1 MEDPATR
8 DTEELSV
15 VPERIGDYHIIDLLG
30 EGAMGLVFL
39 GRDELLE
46 RDVAIKVVQPG
57 RLTTSGLERF
67 DSEAKAMARVQH
79 ENVVAIYALGDHQ
92 GTPFIAMEYIPGQNV
107 ESLIAHQRL
116 SLDRALSVIDQM
128 CRGVQAIH
136 DSGTVHG
143 DLKPSNLLVGPAFR
157 VAVADLGFAQ
167 HVVDGS
173 GENLVIGTPE
183 YIAPEIVLGN
193 ATTKELRKRA
203 DIYSLGVVAYEL
215 LAGSR
220 PFHGVSAARLM
231 LMQVNEN
238 PEPPSTRRK
247 GLSRAFDG
255 PIMAALAKD
264 PAERI
269 ESAQA
274 LRESLARAREVAAES
289 PKGQRFVALDDD
301 PDFLALL
308 ATCLEESFPDAEL
321 VLCETGAEARAAI
334 QEPFTLALLDLNLP
348 DDDAGELTKL
358 MRDKA
363 PVLVITGSGSAADW
377 KRLQALCAKGF
388 LVKPLDPYAL
398 SAAVRRLT
406 SRSSMMPSPFQS

>member
-1 MEDPATR
+1 MR

-15 VPERIGDYHIIDLLG
+15 VPARIGDYHIIDLLG
-30 EGAMGLVFL
+30 EGGMGLVFL
-39 GRDELLE
+39 GRDELLA

-57 RLTTSGLERF
+57 RLTENGLRRF

-92 GTPFIAMEYIPGQNV
+92 GNPFIAMEYIPGETV
-107 ESLIAHQRL
+107 ETLIAHQRL

-157 VAVADLGFAQ
+157 VAVADLGFAR
-167 HVVDGS
+167 HVRDGS
-173 GENLVIGTPE
+173 DDNLIIGTPE
-183 YIAPEIVLGN
+183 YIAPEIVLGTEL
-193 ATTKELRKRA
+193 TTELRKRA
-203 DIYSLGVVAYEL
+203 DIYSLGMVAYEL
-215 LAGSR
+215 LAGAR
-220 PFHGVSAARLM
+220 PFEGASPTRLM
-231 LMQVNEN
+231 LMQVNED
-238 PEPPSTRRK
+238 PEPPSRQRK
-247 GLSRAFDG
+247 GLSRAFDA
-255 PIMAALAKD
+255 PILAALAKD
-264 PAERI
+264 PADRVH
-269 ESAQA
+269 SAQA
-274 LRESLARAREVAAES
+274 FRESLAKAREIAAES
-289 PKGQRFVALDDD
+289 PTGQRFIALDDD

-321 VLCETGAEARAAI
+321 VLCETGAQARAAI
-334 QEPFTLALLDLNLP
+334 EEPFTLALLDLHLP

-377 KRLQALCAKGF
+377 QRLQALGAKGF

-406 SRSSMMPSPFQS
+406 SRPSMMPPAR